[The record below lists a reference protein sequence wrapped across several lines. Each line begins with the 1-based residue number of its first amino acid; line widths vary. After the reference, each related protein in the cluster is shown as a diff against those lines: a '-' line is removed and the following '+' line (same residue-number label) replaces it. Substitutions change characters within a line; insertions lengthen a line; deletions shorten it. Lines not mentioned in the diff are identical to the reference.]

1 MSKLAPQNILKNR
14 KTKKM
19 DSKEGLLALFE
30 YATEGILVTNEKGEI
45 IKINP
50 SAEKLFGYEHDELL
64 GQVIETLIPQRHAH
78 KHVGQR
84 AGYAVN
90 PHPRAMGIG
99 MDLYARR
106 KDNSEF
112 PVEVSLSPM
121 NTKAGRYVIAFI
133 IDITIRKKQDDL
145 LKQTHKELKHFSEEL
160 KASNSELENFAYI
173 SSHDLQEP
181 LRKIQAFG
189 DRLKTTEGNKLSEQ
203 GKDYLERMLNAAD
216 RMQTLINDLLSFSR
230 LTSRID
236 PFESVNLNTILQ
248 GVLSDMEIGI
258 EVSKAKIEAQELPTI
273 DAAPLQMRQLF
284 QNMISN
290 AIKFRKDGET
300 PVVKIYSKTI
310 PPKSN
315 HEKEMI
321 ELYFEDNGIGFD
333 EKYNDRIFNIFQ
345 RLEGKKYDGSGI
357 GLAIC
362 RKIAMKH
369 GGNIVAKSQINKG
382 STFIVSLA
390 VNHDPNTTKLTEYK

>member
-1 MSKLAPQNILKNR
+1 
-14 KTKKM
+14 M
-19 DSKEGLLALFE
+19 DSKEGLLALFQ
-30 YATEGILVTNEKGEI
+30 YATEGILITNDKGEI

-64 GQVIETLIPQRHAH
+64 GKLIETLIPRKHMH

-84 AGYAVN
+84 DKYSEN
-90 PHPRAMGIG
+90 PHPRSMGIG

-106 KDNSEF
+106 KDDSEF
-112 PVEVSLSPM
+112 PVEVSLSPV
-121 NTKAGRYVIAFI
+121 NTKEGRFVIAFI
-133 IDITIRKKQDDL
+133 IDITIRKKQDDD
-145 LKQTHKELKHFSEEL
+145 LKKTHKELKHFSEEL

-189 DRLKTTEGNKLSEQ
+189 DRLKTIEGEKFTEQ

-216 RMQTLINDLLSFSR
+216 RMQVLINDLLLFSR
-230 LTSRID
+230 LTSRSD
-236 PFESVNLNTILQ
+236 PFESVDLNAVLK
-248 GVLSDMEIGI
+248 GVLNDMEITI
-258 EVSKAKIEAQELPTI
+258 EVSKAKIESELLPTI

-290 AIKFRKDGET
+290 AIKFRKDGDA
-300 PVVKIYSKTI
+300 PLVKIYSKKI
-310 PPKSN
+310 SPKSSQ
-315 HEKEMI
+315 EKEMI
-321 ELYFEDNGIGFD
+321 EIYFEDNGIGFD

-345 RLEGKKYDGSGI
+345 RLEGKKYEGSGI

-369 GGNIVAKSQINKG
+369 GGNIIAKSQVSKG
-382 STFIVSLA
+382 ATFIVSLA
-390 VNHDPNTTKLTEYK
+390 LDQEHTTDKNN

>member
-1 MSKLAPQNILKNR
+1 MSKLAPRNNSTKG
-14 KTKKM
+14 KTATM

-30 YATEGILVTNEKGEI
+30 YATEGILITNDKGQI

-64 GQVIETLIPQRHAH
+64 GKFIETLIPQRHTH
-78 KHVGQR
+78 KHVGHR
-84 AGYAVN
+84 DKYAEN
-90 PHPRAMGIG
+90 PHPRSMGIG
-99 MDLYARR
+99 MDLYAKR
-106 KDNSEF
+106 KDNTEF
-112 PVEVSLSPM
+112 PVEISLSPM
-121 NTKAGRYVIAFI
+121 NTKDGKYVIAFI
-133 IDITIRKKQDDL
+133 IDITIRKKQDDA
-145 LKQTHKELKHFSEEL
+145 LKKTHKELQHFSKEL
-160 KASNSELENFAYI
+160 EASNSELENFAYI

-189 DRLKTTEGNKLSEQ
+189 DRLKTLEAEKLSEQ

-216 RMQTLINDLLSFSR
+216 RMQTLINDLLLFSR
-230 LTSRID
+230 LTSRVD
-236 PFESVNLNTILQ
+236 PFESINLNTILED
-248 GVLSDMEIGI
+248 VLNDMEITI
-258 EVSKAKIEAQELPTI
+258 EVSKTKIKADILPTI

-290 AIKFRKDGET
+290 AIKFRKDNKI
-300 PVVKIYSKTI
+300 PVVKIYSKKI
-310 PPKSN
+310 SPKSPL
-315 HEKEMI
+315 EKEMI

-345 RLEGKKYDGSGI
+345 RLEGKKYEGSGI

-369 GGNIVAKSQINKG
+369 GGNIIAKSQTDKG

-390 VNHDPNTTKLTEYK
+390 MDHESDAKNLN